1 MLLFEWIIHDRI
13 NTVLQTLAECVRER
27 VCVCVFMREA
37 GKESACVCGGECKRD
52 GVSLS
57 DNREYRTNFHN
68 P

>member
-13 NTVLQTLAECVRER
+13 NTVLQTLAECVRAACVRVRVHER
-27 VCVCVFMREA
+27 IRERKCVCV
-37 GKESACVCGGECKRD
+37 GESKRD